1 MFDLTNFPLSY
12 DKDVFEPYISK
23 NTMDFHHDKH
33 LASYIANL
41 NNLIKDSPFENF
53 SLKKI
58 IIESSNNPENSSIF
72 NNASQVFNHDFFFK
86 SLAKNPT
93 LDFPRQLL
101 NSFNSKQH
109 FLDEFKKVANSL
121 FGSGWVWLV
130 KEAGDYKIVKTSN
143 ADNPIAHNQTPLLT
157 LDLWEHSYYLDY
169 QNRRAEYI
177 DNFLNHLINWD
188 FVASNL

>member
-1 MFDLTNFPLSY
+1 MFDLKNFPLNY
-12 DKDVFEPYISK
+12 DKDALEPYISK
-23 NTMDFHHDKH
+23 NTLDFHYDKH
-33 LASYIANL
+33 LATYITNL
-41 NNLIKDSPFENF
+41 NNLIKDSKFSEF

-58 IIESSNNPENSSIF
+58 IIESSQKNENASIF

-86 SLAKNPT
+86 SLSLNSSV
-93 LDFPRQLL
+93 DFPNQLL
-101 NSFNSKQH
+101 VSFNSKQH
-109 FLDEFKKVANSL
+109 FIYEFKKVANSL

-169 QNRRAEYI
+169 QNRRADYI
-177 DNFLNHLINWD
+177 DAFLNHLINWE
-188 FVASNL
+188 FVQSNL

>member
-1 MFDLTNFPLSY
+1 MFDLKNFPLNY
-12 DKDVFEPYISK
+12 DKDALEPYISK
-23 NTMDFHHDKH
+23 NTLDFHYDKH
-33 LASYIANL
+33 LATYITNL
-41 NNLIKDSPFENF
+41 NNLIKDSKFSEF

-58 IIESSNNPENSSIF
+58 IIESSQKNENASIF

-86 SLAKNPT
+86 SLSLNSSV
-93 LDFPRQLL
+93 DFPNQLL
-101 NSFNSKQH
+101 VSFNSKQH
-109 FLDEFKKVANSL
+109 FIDEFKKVANSL

-169 QNRRAEYI
+169 QNRRADYI
-177 DNFLNHLINWD
+177 DAFLNHLINWE
-188 FVASNL
+188 FVQSNL

>member
-1 MFDLTNFPLSY
+1 MFDLENFPLNY
-12 DKDVFEPYISK
+12 DKDALEPYISK
-23 NTMDFHHDKH
+23 NTLDFHYDKH
-33 LASYIANL
+33 LATYITNL
-41 NNLIKDSPFENF
+41 NNLIKDSKFSEF

-58 IIESSNNPENSSIF
+58 IIESSQKNENASIF

-86 SLAKNPT
+86 SLSLNSSV
-93 LDFPRQLL
+93 DFPNQLL
-101 NSFNSKQH
+101 VSFNSKQH
-109 FLDEFKKVANSL
+109 FIDEFKKVANSL

-169 QNRRAEYI
+169 QNRRADYI
-177 DNFLNHLINWD
+177 DAFLNHLINWE
-188 FVASNL
+188 FVQSNL